1 MNIPALLLLTTMAL
15 PANVLVLRSGHR
27 IETAGPLRIENGR
40 VIFRSPDG
48 ALFSLPK
55 SEVDLDASRA
65 AMQPGLTARAEE
77 RLRLRVSEEERK
89 RLLAELEQNHSG
101 QAGPV
106 AALAL
111 AVRGPA
117 AEAPPPEGGGD
128 EWSWRNRAREHE
140 ETITRARENL
150 EMLQQRAA
158 QLRAHIAGLASLGY
172 KPSAFTY
179 DTTVLQA
186 TIEQIPYAEL
196 AVTRAERAYAQ
207 FRDEARRR
215 GVQPGW
221 LR

>member
-1 MNIPALLLLTTMAL
+1 MNIPALLLITTMAL
-15 PANVLVLRSGHR
+15 PANVLVLRSGQR
-27 IETAGPLRIENGR
+27 IETAGPLRIENER
-40 VIFRSPDG
+40 VIFRAADG

-55 SEVDLDASRA
+55 SEVDLKASRA
-65 AMQPGLTARAEE
+65 ASTPELVARAEE
-77 RLRLRVSEEERK
+77 RLPLRVSEEERK

-101 QAGPV
+101 QP
-106 AALAL
+106 
-111 AVRGPA
+111 
-117 AEAPPPEGGGD
+117 APPPAPGAMPVAVAAAPPTEGTDD

-150 EMLQQRAA
+150 EMLEQRVA

-179 DTTVLQA
+179 DTTMLQA
-186 TIEQIPYAEL
+186 TIEQIPYAVL